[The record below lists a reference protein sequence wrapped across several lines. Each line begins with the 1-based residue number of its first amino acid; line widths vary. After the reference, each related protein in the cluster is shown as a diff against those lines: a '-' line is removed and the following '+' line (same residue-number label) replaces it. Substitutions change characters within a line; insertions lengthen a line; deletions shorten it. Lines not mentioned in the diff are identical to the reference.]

1 MDAQAESGNDNPVMR
16 PEVGSYL
23 ANAQSANNLFTHRL
37 EDRVGASEYTNMNQ
51 DNVGQLWLRAV
62 GGKSQF
68 NDDTSQVETD
78 SDRYLIH
85 GGVGLASFGL
95 NDEYNVGVMAAYGK
109 ADSDSESSVTGFDSS
124 SKVDGYGYGVYGTW
138 FEQPNTK
145 TGAYADAWVMW
156 NEFDNEVSGQGM
168 QTENYDSSGLT
179 ASIEAGS
186 NYQIGQSATG
196 TSYWL
201 QPQAQF
207 IYQDVQLD
215 EFVEQNNTRVEEG
228 KANIQTRLGTKASMV
243 VPTSLST
250 NSNYRPYA
258 AVNWIHNSNS
268 EDKAIRLDN
277 SYYGVGGAKDI
288 GEIKLGLEGQT
299 STQSNAWVNVAYQV
313 GSEDYRDLTGTI
325 GFKVNF

>member
-1 MDAQAESGNDNPVMR
+1 
-16 PEVGSYL
+16 
-23 ANAQSANNLFTHRL
+23 
-37 EDRVGASEYTNMNQ
+37 
-51 DNVGQLWLRAV
+51 
-62 GGKSQF
+62 
-68 NDDTSQVETD
+68 
-78 SDRYLIH
+78 
-85 GGVGLASFGL
+85 
-95 NDEYNVGVMAAYGK
+95 
-109 ADSDSESSVTGFDSS
+109 
-124 SKVDGYGYGVYGTW
+124 
-138 FEQPNTK
+138 
-145 TGAYADAWVMW
+145 
-156 NEFDNEVSGQGM
+156 M